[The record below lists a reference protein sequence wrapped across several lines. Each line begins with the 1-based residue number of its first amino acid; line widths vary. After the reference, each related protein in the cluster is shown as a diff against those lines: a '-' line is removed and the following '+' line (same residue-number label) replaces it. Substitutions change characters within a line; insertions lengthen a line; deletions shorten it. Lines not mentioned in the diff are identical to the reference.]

1 MEFWGTTINYSKNA
15 FKGVQKDAACAVAN
29 QASPFRCFYGNAF
42 FVLWCIWVTDLYCV
56 CEIFLKWFT
65 TFNALL
71 TFDSLI
77 RFLRCNS
84 HNHHSP
90 LEFVDPQIVLSID
103 KIYAAQPEVVN
114 IMFKTVGVLLSLPK
128 AEPRGVQGMSQ
139 ERSRRQ
145 VGDMS
150 WTHTNHKMS
159 GKHTITIKS
168 HEFKHRGQGIL
179 HVLFTPCNISL
190 FL

>member
-1 MEFWGTTINYSKNA
+1 MLPALWPTKLLLSGVYMEMLFLYFDVSEWPIYTAFVKFFWSESPHSTLFWHLTLWSDFCVATHTITIHHWN
-15 FKGVQKDAACAVAN
+15 
-29 QASPFRCFYGNAF
+29 
-42 FVLWCIWVTDLYCV
+42 
-56 CEIFLKWFT
+56 
-65 TFNALL
+65 LL
-71 TFDSLI
+71 I
-77 RFLRCNS
+77 
-84 HNHHSP
+84 HK
-90 LEFVDPQIVLSID
+90 IVLSIA
-103 KIYAAQPEVVN
+103 KICTAEQPEVVN

>member
-1 MEFWGTTINYSKNA
+1 MINYSRNA
-15 FKGVQKDAACAVAN
+15 FQGVQKDAACAVAN

-42 FVLWCIWVTDLYCV
+42 FVLWCIWPLNTAFVKFFSSESSHSTLFWHLTLWSDFCV
-56 CEIFLKWFT
+56 ATHTITIHHW
-65 TFNALL
+65 NLL
-71 TFDSLI
+71 I
-77 RFLRCNS
+77 
-84 HNHHSP
+84 HK
-90 LEFVDPQIVLSID
+90 IVLSID